1 MNEEQKVELKLIHM
15 EEVVSKEV
23 SWLWYPYIPYGKI
36 TVIEGDPGEGKT
48 TLVLKLAAMLSKGLY
63 CFLYAIISL
72 DRGICQCR
80 RGKEGNSSRQ

>member
-36 TVIEGDPGEGKT
+36 TVIEGDPGEGNN
-48 TLVLKLAAMLSKGLY
+48 
-63 CFLYAIISL
+63 ISTK
-72 DRGICQCR
+72 I
-80 RGKEGNSSRQ
+80 SSNVE